1 MTTLIDLSEHKE
13 KRKEIIE
20 KVRSDLVLRKM
31 SRLSPITTNVI
42 MYELCDSEL
51 IIPFYYSYK
60 LFNQFPNDDNFPE
73 MKAEF
78 TGSLLTRQTEI
89 LPDVHKILQEQR
101 CVLLSLYCGFGKTIF
116 AIKLAC
122 DLMNENIGGTGGRV
136 LICCHR
142 IILMEQWKE
151 SIHKFTNG
159 KCQILTA
166 TNEAKKDAQFYV
178 INIQNIQKREIE
190 DFDSVSILIIDECHT
205 ICTQNLVRSL
215 MFVRPKY
222 CIGLSATPD
231 RDDGLQVVLNHFFG
245 EQIVYKP
252 LSRLYTTYIF
262 DSGFKPVPR
271 KNDNDKL
278 DWNDLLKQQAE
289 DQTRNLKIC
298 QIAKYFSTRNILI
311 LCKRVAHAQILCE
324 ELQKTEEVDVFTG
337 TSKSFNSEARI
348 LIVTCSKG
356 GVGFDHPKLD
366 MLIVAADVENLFIQY
381 LGRVFRRDDSIPIV
395 VDVKDKFPSFQQH
408 LRTRKD
414 VYEQTGS
421 IIYDFKKSFPDFNM

>member
-1 MTTLIDLSEHKE
+1 MTTLIDLAEHKE
-13 KRKEIIE
+13 NRKQIIE

-51 IIPFYYSYK
+51 ILPFYYSYK
-60 LFNQFPNDDNFPE
+60 FFNQLPNDDNFPE
-73 MKAEF
+73 ISVDF

-89 LPDVHKILQEQR
+89 LPDVQKILQEQR

-122 DLMNENIGGTGGRV
+122 ELINENKTGGRV

-142 IILMEQWKE
+142 IVLMEQWKD

-159 KCQILTA
+159 KCQILTS
-166 TNEAKKDAQFYV
+166 TNEAQKDAQFYV
-178 INIQNIQKREIE
+178 MNIQNIQKRELD
-190 DFDSVSILIIDECHT
+190 DFDSVSVLIVDECHT

-215 MFVRPKY
+215 MFVRPKF
-222 CIGLSATPD
+222 CIGLSATPE
-231 RDDGLQVVLNHFFG
+231 RDDGLQVALNHFFG
-245 EQIVYKP
+245 EQIVHKP
-252 LSRLYTTYIF
+252 LWRLYTTYIF
-262 DSGFKPVPR
+262 DSGFKPIPK

-289 DQTRNLKIC
+289 DVKRNNQIC
-298 QIAKYFSTRNILI
+298 QIAKYFATRNILI

-356 GVGFDHPKLD
+356 GVGFDHPKLN

-395 VDVKDKFPSFQQH
+395 VDMKDKFYSFQRH
-408 LRTRKD
+408 LRTRKN

-421 IIYDFKKSFPDFNM
+421 VIYDFHKSFPDFNM